1 MDDSRM
7 NYGHPLEFGTFITP
21 GNNPPEVP
29 VQLAVRSEELGYDLV
44 TFQDHP
50 YQPGFL
56 DTWTLLSWVAA
67 RTERIRVSGNVLNL
81 PLRPPAVL
89 ARAAASLDPL
99 SKGRFELGL
108 GAGAFWDAVEAMGGR
123 KLTPGQG
130 VDALSEAIDV
140 IRALWNVSDRSV
152 LRYDGTYYQ
161 LDGAKRGPAPAH
173 NIPIILGALKPRML
187 RLTGEKADGW
197 LPSLAY
203 LKPGEYANSAAR
215 IDKAALDIGRDPAE
229 IRRLVNIA
237 GRFSPASAGFLNGPS
252 DQWVDDLLPYVLD
265 YGVGTFILA
274 SDDPSTLERFAAEV
288 IPGLRAAVAR
298 ELPAP
303 AVTLTTPRSSAVRAL
318 RSAGID
324 YDAIPTSL
332 ARAAVEPGDAGY
344 SRVRSTYMRRGDPGL
359 VLKVHSVDEVR
370 DALAFVRAHPN
381 TPFGVRSGGHGISG
395 RSTNSDG
402 IIVDL
407 SAMNSITVI
416 DEPNRRVR
424 IEPGARWVDV
434 ARALDPYGW
443 ALSSGDYGGVGVGGL
458 ATAGGVGWLGREH
471 GLTIDHLRA
480 AEIVLADGTLVR
492 ADKNENADLFWA
504 IRGAGG
510 NFGIVTAFEFEVDE
524 VGDIGF
530 AQLVFDAS
538 DLAGFLESW
547 GAVVEAAP
555 RDLTSFVIIGQ
566 PRPGQPTIAQVMTA
580 VNSNDPDTIIS
591 RLQPL
596 ADIAPLLQQQ
606 VSLTSY
612 ADLMA
617 NVADG
622 SHDGQGEP
630 LARSALVEHI
640 TPEFAR
646 DAARFIESGSTFFFQ
661 IRAVGGAIQDVDP
674 DDTAY
679 ANRSANFSVAAMG
692 SERNNTSARWDTLLM
707 PHASGLYLSFETDQR
722 PERISDAFPP
732 RTLARLRELKR
743 RYDPTNVFRDNFN
756 VTPGSD
762 LLA

>member
-1 MDDSRM
+1 MDTSRM

-29 VQLAVRSEELGYDLV
+29 VQLAVRSEELGYGLV

-67 RTERIRVSGNVLNL
+67 RTERIRVSSNVLNL

-89 ARAAASLDPL
+89 ARAAASLDLL

-140 IRALWNVSDRSV
+140 IRALWNVSDRSM
-152 LRYDGTYYQ
+152 LQFDGSYYQ
-161 LDGAKRGPAPAH
+161 LHGAKRGPAPAH

-203 LKPGEYANSAAR
+203 MKPGEYAKATAR
-215 IDKAALDIGRDPAE
+215 IDEAARDIGRDPAE
-229 IRRLVNIA
+229 IRRLVNIG
-237 GRFSPASAGFLNGPS
+237 GRFSPASGGFLNGPS
-252 DQWVDDLLPYVLD
+252 DQWVDDLLPYVLEH
-265 YGVGTFILA
+265 GVGTFILA
-274 SDDPSTLERFAAEV
+274 SDDPGTMERFAAEV

-303 AVTLTTPRSSAVRAL
+303 PVTLSTPRSSAVRAL

-324 YDAIPTSL
+324 YDAIPASL
-332 ARAAVEPGDAGY
+332 ARTAVEPGDAGY
-344 SRVRSTYMRRGDPGL
+344 SRVQSTYMRRGEPGL

-370 DALAFVRAHPN
+370 DALAFVRAHPT

-395 RSTNSDG
+395 RSTNAHG
-402 IIVDL
+402 IVIDL
-407 SAMNSITVI
+407 SAMNSITVL
-416 DEPNRRVR
+416 DEPTRRVR

-458 ATAGGVGWLGREH
+458 ATAGGVGWLGRDH

-492 ADKNENADLFWA
+492 ADANDNADLFWA

-555 RDLTSFVIIGQ
+555 RDVTSFVIIGQ
-566 PRPGQPTIAQVMTA
+566 PRPGQPTVAQVMTA

-630 LARSALVEHI
+630 LARSALLEHI
-640 TPEFAR
+640 TPEVAR
-646 DAARFIESGSTFFFQ
+646 DAARFIESGATFFFQ

-679 ANRSANFSVAAMG
+679 ANRSANFSVAAVG
-692 SERNNTSARWDTLLM
+692 SERTNTSARWDTLVM

>member
-1 MDDSRM
+1 MDASRM

-89 ARAAASLDPL
+89 ARAAASLDLL
-99 SKGRFELGL
+99 SQGRFELGL

-140 IRALWNVSDRSV
+140 IRALWNVSDRSM
-152 LRYDGTYYQ
+152 LQFDGTYYQ
-161 LDGAKRGPAPAH
+161 LHGAKRGPAPAH

-203 LKPGEYANSAAR
+203 MKPGEYAKATAR
-215 IDKAALDIGRDPAE
+215 IDEAARDIGRDPAE
-229 IRRLVNIA
+229 IRRLVNIG
-237 GRFSPASAGFLNGPS
+237 GRFSPASGGFLNGPS
-252 DQWVDDLLPYVLD
+252 DQWVDDLLPYVLEH
-265 YGVGTFILA
+265 GVGTFILA
-274 SDDPSTLERFAAEV
+274 SDDPGTMERFAAEV

-303 AVTLTTPRSSAVRAL
+303 PVTLSAPRSSAVRAL

-324 YDAIPTSL
+324 YDAIPASL
-332 ARAAVEPGDAGY
+332 ARTAVEPGDAGY
-344 SRVRSTYMRRGDPGL
+344 SRVQSTYMRRGEPGL

-370 DALAFVRAHPN
+370 DALAFVRAHPT

-395 RSTNSDG
+395 RSTNAHG
-402 IIVDL
+402 IVIDL
-407 SAMNSITVI
+407 SAMNSITVL
-416 DEPNRRVR
+416 DEPTRRVR

-492 ADKNENADLFWA
+492 ADAKDNADLFWA

-555 RDLTSFVIIGQ
+555 RDVTSFVIIGQ
-566 PRPGQPTIAQVMTA
+566 PRPGQPTVAQVMTA

-596 ADIAPLLQQQ
+596 ADIAPLLQ
-606 VSLTSY
+606 
-612 ADLMA
+612 
-617 NVADG
+617 
-622 SHDGQGEP
+622 
-630 LARSALVEHI
+630 
-640 TPEFAR
+640 
-646 DAARFIESGSTFFFQ
+646 
-661 IRAVGGAIQDVDP
+661 
-674 DDTAY
+674 
-679 ANRSANFSVAAMG
+679 
-692 SERNNTSARWDTLLM
+692 
-707 PHASGLYLSFETDQR
+707 
-722 PERISDAFPP
+722 
-732 RTLARLRELKR
+732 
-743 RYDPTNVFRDNFN
+743 
-756 VTPGSD
+756 
-762 LLA
+762 

>member
-1 MDDSRM
+1 
-7 NYGHPLEFGTFITP
+7 
-21 GNNPPEVP
+21 
-29 VQLAVRSEELGYDLV
+29 
-44 TFQDHP
+44 
-50 YQPGFL
+50 
-56 DTWTLLSWVAA
+56 
-67 RTERIRVSGNVLNL
+67 
-81 PLRPPAVL
+81 
-89 ARAAASLDPL
+89 
-99 SKGRFELGL
+99 
-108 GAGAFWDAVEAMGGR
+108 
-123 KLTPGQG
+123 
-130 VDALSEAIDV
+130 
-140 IRALWNVSDRSV
+140 
-152 LRYDGTYYQ
+152 
-161 LDGAKRGPAPAH
+161 
-173 NIPIILGALKPRML
+173 
-187 RLTGEKADGW
+187 
-197 LPSLAY
+197 
-203 LKPGEYANSAAR
+203 
-215 IDKAALDIGRDPAE
+215 
-229 IRRLVNIA
+229 
-237 GRFSPASAGFLNGPS
+237 
-252 DQWVDDLLPYVLD
+252 
-265 YGVGTFILA
+265 
-274 SDDPSTLERFAAEV
+274 
-288 IPGLRAAVAR
+288 
-298 ELPAP
+298 
-303 AVTLTTPRSSAVRAL
+303 
-318 RSAGID
+318 
-324 YDAIPTSL
+324 
-332 ARAAVEPGDAGY
+332 
-344 SRVRSTYMRRGDPGL
+344 VRSTYMRRGDPGL